1 MAKINKAGDVVLTQ
15 KQRDDLIQSALKH
28 TEKVNALRPTYP
40 SPHDKLT
47 LDQLRAL
54 GFTDAHHVMV
64 VRDGE
69 DFDDLL
75 GFHHGRRRNKN
86 KKNRGSSQQGGTR
99 GGGGS
104 RGGNGG
110 GKTLPDPNM
119 VASEVERALSSTPV
133 ADMTGDI
140 VLGEQNFENL
150 EETKANFF
158 AKAINSIVSR
168 THIMF
173 CVEVSPKGIA
183 VMGNNTGYSSYV
195 SQANNR
201 QQAVGFLV
209 HKRLKVL
216 KVSEYSNV
224 ANVFGIPD
232 LRSAFRLDL
241 EDTVTGIQFSVVVV
255 HLKSMRGGEAK
266 TDPVA
271 MQQCKE
277 LVKSL
282 GNGLALPLPAVGNLR
297 VFPWFKNPKL
307 GRTLTDH
314 GLCLSTLRLDKVTC
328 VNGNLI
334 VIAGDWN
341 RKLDTTRALDPLYQ
355 AGWLLIYKGDK
366 TATQIMGPSR
376 LDGFVGNGDNDTS
389 CGGGNGGNPHG
400 PFSNDPTDNPEV
412 DVTK

>member
-1 MAKINKAGDVVLTQ
+1 MAKLDKNGDVVLTA
-15 KQRDDLIQSALKH
+15 KQIESLVTSAKKH
-28 TEKVNALRPTYP
+28 TEKVNSLRPTYP
-40 SPHDKLT
+40 SPHAKIT
-47 LDQLRAL
+47 LDQVKAL

-64 VRDGE
+64 VRDE
-69 DFDDLL
+69 DSSDPL
-75 GFHHGRRRNKN
+75 GLHQGRRRNKN
-86 KKNRGSSQQGGTR
+86 KNRGGSQGGSK
-99 GGGGS
+99 GGS
-104 RGGNGG
+104 QGGNKGGNGG
-110 GKTLPDPNM
+110 GKTLPDPDM
-119 VASEVERALSSTPV
+119 VASEVERALSSVPV
-133 ADMTGDI
+133 AGMDGDI
-140 VLGEQNFENL
+140 MLGEQNWENL

-158 AKAINSIVSR
+158 TKAIKSIVSR
-168 THIMF
+168 SHIMF
-173 CVEVSPKGIA
+173 CIEVSPNGIA
-183 VMGNNTGYSSYV
+183 VMGNNTGYTSYV

-216 KVSEYSNV
+216 KVTEYSNV

-232 LRSAFRLDL
+232 LRSAYRLDL
-241 EDTVTGIQFSVVVV
+241 EDTTTGIKFSVVVV

-271 MQQCKE
+271 IQQCKE

-282 GNGLALPLPAVGNLR
+282 GSGLALPLPAIGNLR

-314 GLCLSTLRLDKVTC
+314 GLCLAVLRLDKVTC
-328 VNGNLI
+328 VSGNLV

-341 RKLDTTRALDPLYQ
+341 RKLDTTKALDPLYQ
-355 AGWLLIYKGDK
+355 AGWLLIYKSDK

-389 CGGGNGGNPHG
+389 CGGGNNGNPHG
-400 PFSNDPTDNPEV
+400 PFSDDPTDSPEV

>member
-1 MAKINKAGDVVLTQ
+1 MAKINKDGDVVLTQ
-15 KQRDDLIQSALKH
+15 KQIDALVQSALKH

-40 SPHDKLT
+40 SPNAKLT
-47 LDQLRAL
+47 LDEVKAL

-69 DFDDLL
+69 DSDDIL

-86 KKNRGSSQQGGTR
+86 KKNRGSSQQGGTK
-99 GGGGS
+99 GGGGRS
-104 RGGNGG
+104 GNGG
-110 GKTLPDPNM
+110 GKTLPDPDM
-119 VASEVERALSSTPV
+119 VAAEVERALSTVPV
-133 ADMTGDI
+133 AGMDGDI
-140 VLGEQNFENL
+140 MLGEQNWENL

-158 AKAINSIVSR
+158 AKAIKSIVSR
-168 THIMF
+168 SHIMF
-173 CVEVSPKGIA
+173 CIEVAPKGIA
-183 VMGNNTGYSSYV
+183 VMGNNTGYTSYV

-241 EDTVTGIQFSVVVV
+241 EDTTTGIKFSVVVV

-271 MQQCKE
+271 TQQCKE

-314 GLCLSTLRLDKVTC
+314 GLCLATLRLDKVTC

-341 RKLDTTRALDPLYQ
+341 RKLDTTKALDPLYQ
-355 AGWLLIYKGDK
+355 AGWLLIYKNDK

-400 PFSNDPTDNPEV
+400 PFSDDPTDNPEV